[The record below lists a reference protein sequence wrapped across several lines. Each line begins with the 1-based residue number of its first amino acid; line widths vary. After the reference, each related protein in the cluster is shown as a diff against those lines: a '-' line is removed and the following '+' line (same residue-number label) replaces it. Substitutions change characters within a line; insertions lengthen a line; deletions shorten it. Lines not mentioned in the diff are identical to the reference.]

1 MAVFPAQVLTGPA
14 TRSNYYTALLLR
26 PCAAL
31 VTNEFALDIGRSFHP
46 REIVGLENSCQC
58 ELLNKFHRVPSQR
71 CLWQTLWCRVVL
83 SCWFSIFLEPD
94 SRDRD
99 MSCEVK
105 RIQQNSAQAT
115 VDQATSALKQA
126 KSEYISCLGPQEAG
140 AVAFQDSQPAMD
152 AAQKEAETL
161 RFLQTFVL
169 KQLAR
174 EASAEQTM
182 DVLSA
187 AARDEET
194 KLREEIEQVKSEI
207 RTERRRFLDA
217 QPSVSPKV
225 NGLYFTT
232 EPDNQ
237 VLIAFL
243 ACFCSF
249 LLFVGLMVIMNKF
262 PGGFLLSMS
271 SGERIK
277 IVVAGWVAVLIVTYI
292 FFFTFT

>member
-1 MAVFPAQVLTGPA
+1 
-14 TRSNYYTALLLR
+14 
-26 PCAAL
+26 
-31 VTNEFALDIGRSFHP
+31 
-46 REIVGLENSCQC
+46 
-58 ELLNKFHRVPSQR
+58 
-71 CLWQTLWCRVVL
+71 
-83 SCWFSIFLEPD
+83 
-94 SRDRD
+94 

-115 VDQATSALKQA
+115 VDQATTALKQA
-126 KSEYISCLGPQEAG
+126 KSEYIACLGPQEAG

-262 PGGFLLSMS
+262 PGGFLLPMS